1 VSINVK
7 DVAISGLT
15 GETVNIGQFQKS
27 ALDAS
32 EIIGMGRY
40 IPQRKED

>member
-1 VSINVK
+1 MSINVK

-15 GETVNIGQFQKS
+15 GETVKIGQFQKNVPN
-27 ALDAS
+27 AS